1 MKIWYFK
8 NFGNYVMIRGTSEA
22 ICESIGSIMGTHS
35 ARNRKLG
42 PEKFSN
48 EMVLRVNL
56 DHCIRMGNLIDEILA
71 SGNAKLYARTEKRLK
86 QLPSKGINKT
96 YTIDTRVAM

>member
-35 ARNRKLG
+35 ARNRNLG
-42 PEKFSN
+42 PEKISN

-56 DHCIRMGNLIDEILA
+56 GPLHLMGNLIDEILA
-71 SGNAKLYARTEKRLK
+71 SDNAKLYARTEKRLK
-86 QLPSKGINKT
+86 QLPSKDINKIS
-96 YTIDTRVAM
+96 TIDTFHTG